1 MYRGIFMDEQEIVVE
16 EKKEEKHKEKLP
28 FKFILISLIITVVIS
43 AISCFVA
50 IKIAKGVGS
59 KGQVVINQIIDSNYV
74 DYTDQSDLTKVI
86 EQVAPTVVEV
96 YTEKTVYGTFYGSYI
111 SEGAGSGV
119 IISEDG
125 YIVTNNHVIEG
136 ANNITVK
143 SNKGDRYDATLIA
156 SDQQA
161 DIAVIKIDAK
171 NLQAATF
178 GTSKNLKVGQ
188 KCFAIGNPLGTLGGT
203 VTDGII
209 SALSRDVQVEGTYMT
224 LLQTNT
230 AISPGNSGGGL
241 FDINGNL
248 IGIINAKM
256 SSDAVEGISFAIPID
271 EAMKVI
277 EELITNGYV
286 TGRATIGISAVSI
299 DSIQIAWYYNVTD
312 YGVYVAEVTGENAK
326 AAGLK
331 EKDLIIMIDNIDI
344 ESFADLSNALTKY
357 SAGDEVTLTVL
368 RERKEITIKT
378 VLEQRTKE

>member
-1 MYRGIFMDEQEIVVE
+1 MDEQEIVVE